1 MKYPIRSTRG
11 ARDIIGMINIK
22 DDEIE
27 HFEQLVGVFV
37 EKGET
42 PPPLKLEYS
51 YIRSKGKF
59 NDFFITF
66 QEATSN

>member
-1 MKYPIRSTRG
+1 MKYRIRSTRG
-11 ARDIIGMINIK
+11 ARDIIGEINIK
-22 DDEIE
+22 DEEIK
-27 HFEQLVGVFV
+27 HFEQIVCAFV

-42 PPPLKLEYS
+42 PPPLTLEYS

-66 QEATSN
+66 EEATS